1 MDKEYR
7 KNKADS
13 LKEELAECM
22 ENIQDEFSVERID
35 EICAE
40 LSKLEENDS
49 RFDINKSKDEFFR
62 DYLPLVQDNKETK
75 SGSTGTKN
83 IRFSRRLKRVVV
95 LAAVI
100 IGLFG
105 VTSVASG
112 KNYIEAILNWSN
124 EGFHISAQREYDLEV
139 GLEDEYIPWSDLE
152 DQFKYNVPNIGY
164 FSEKMYVTDYFNLT
178 EDDTDIVLTN
188 GENDYIY
195 SIHSLDKGSPK
206 VVIEKTEKSPY
217 EYVVDNVTYY
227 FVYNKNWINITW
239 QHYNDL
245 HIITGVLNDA
255 EAIAIV
261 DSISYK

>member
-1 MDKEYR
+1 M
-7 KNKADS
+7 
-13 LKEELAECM
+13 KEELADCM
-22 ENIQDEFSVERID
+22 ENIQDEFSVEKID
-35 EICAE
+35 ELCTE
-40 LSKLEENDS
+40 LSRLEKNENS
-49 RFDINKSKDEFFR
+49 FDIKKSKDKFFE
-62 DYLPLVQDNKETK
+62 DYLPLVQNNQGDPKNNFESANTK
-75 SGSTGTKN
+75 RY
-83 IRFSRRLKRVVV
+83 RFSRRLKQAVV

-112 KNYIEAILNWSN
+112 KNYIQAILNWSN
-124 EGFHISAQREYDLEV
+124 EGFHISAQKEYDLEA

-152 DQFKYNVPNIGY
+152 DQFKYNIPNIGY

-178 EDDTDIVLTN
+178 EDDTDIVLTD

-195 SIHSLDKGSPK
+195 SVHSLEQGSPK
-206 VVIEKTEKSPY
+206 VVIEKTDKVPY

-239 QHYNDL
+239 QHNNDL